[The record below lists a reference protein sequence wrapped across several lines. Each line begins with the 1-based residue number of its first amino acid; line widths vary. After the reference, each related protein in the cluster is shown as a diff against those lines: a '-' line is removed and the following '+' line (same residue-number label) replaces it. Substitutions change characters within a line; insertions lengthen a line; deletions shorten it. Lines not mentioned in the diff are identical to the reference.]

1 MKIKLTLLVVLLA
14 SVAFGQV
21 NEVDS
26 RGRKQG
32 KWEKTYPESA
42 VYQYRGEFKDD
53 KPVGKFTYFYE
64 SSKVKAIIN
73 HDVVE
78 AGRSVAYFYHEN
90 GQVMSAGIYRNS
102 KKDSI
107 WVNYT
112 PGGKLSTREEFKDD
126 KLDGVTN
133 VYFVNENLASQK
145 PVVATKKIYKDGLLD
160 GDYVEYF
167 VTGKTKLRGK
177 YVNNRQD
184 GAWEEFHLNGKR
196 AITYRYDDG
205 KKHGYQIAYD
215 EAGKRL
221 GEVFYYNGH
230 LVEGKRLEGL
240 LEDLE
245 EKGINPYTMTTK

>member
-1 MKIKLTLLVVLLA
+1 MKSKLTLLVLLLA
-14 SVAFGQV
+14 SFAFGQL
-21 NEVDS
+21 NQVDS

-32 KWEKTYPESA
+32 EWAKTYPESA

-53 KPVGKFTYFYE
+53 KPIGKFTYFYE

-73 HDVVE
+73 HNVGE
-78 AGRSVAYFYHEN
+78 TGRSVAYFYHEN
-90 GQVMSAGIYRNS
+90 GQVMSAGIYRNM

-112 PGGKLSTREEFKDD
+112 PGGKLSTKEEFSGD
-126 KLDGVTN
+126 KLDGITY
-133 VYFVNENLASQK
+133 VYFVTNELASQT
-145 PVVATKKIYKDGLLD
+145 PVVATKKTYKDGMLH

-167 VTGKTKLRGK
+167 VTGRTKLRGK

-196 AITYRYDDG
+196 AMTLRYDDG

-215 EAGKRL
+215 ESGKRL

-230 LVEGKRLEGL
+230 MLEGERLEKL